1 MRRPAFHAE
10 EGPRPRS
17 PVARRASNAG
27 VGRAPFQLP
36 RLLRRDSARRGA
48 GHSGTPGIRHW
59 APEHPLL
66 WMLVWRDTCEEQ
78 LGRAGSSRSELD
90 RWVSHL
96 SPLTGHF
103 SGQVLRD
110 TSNSRGWQT
119 RRGARKTPARGSA
132 FGRHRSPRR
141 ASARDPSGG
150 DAFDGGCVADAAFH
164 WSWRVNA
171 RMSLTSRS
179 GAWREAKC
187 PPRSYSV
194 QRTMSCERSARVRI
208 EVSPGNTAT
217 AVGTPDG
224 LPPDALHR
232 PAHTCPASTRRKQA
246 HPAAGHPRRDGCR
259 LESLKPPSTAAANYR
274 SDPPQSM
281 ADPAPQ
287 RRLALLYRTCSLRIW
302 PKSG

>member
-1 MRRPAFHAE
+1 MRHR
-10 EGPRPRS
+10 
-17 PVARRASNAG
+17 
-27 VGRAPFQLP
+27 
-36 RLLRRDSARRGA
+36 
-48 GHSGTPGIRHW
+48 

-78 LGRAGSSRSELD
+78 LGAGGILAVRTGPMGVPLCRPSPGISAGRCYGTPPTPAAGKPAAEHERRPQEVPLSDATGRRAGR
-90 RWVSHL
+90 
-96 SPLTGHF
+96 
-103 SGQVLRD
+103 
-110 TSNSRGWQT
+110 
-119 RRGARKTPARGSA
+119 RRG
-132 FGRHRSPRR
+132 
-141 ASARDPSGG
+141 DPSGG

-274 SDPPQSM
+274 SDSPQSM